1 MTRSEVYKLVH
12 GERDYQA
19 SLWHWDGHG
28 CGIYLT
34 YMDHYLREAVDG
46 KSKMDACRDKHWF
59 HAGAAIRKFAA
70 LAVAAMEENGLLY
83 PSEPPARD
91 WVYAAID
98 EEYQRCQP
106 SWPILRP
113 PQEFPEE
120 LTLLRHYL
128 RLAEAAWT
136 TETDDSAVLNV
147 ILKLAVIAVRCL
159 ETYGAPTRSRKVELS
174 GSNS

>member
-1 MTRSEVYKLVH
+1 
-12 GERDYQA
+12 
-19 SLWHWDGHG
+19 
-28 CGIYLT
+28 
-34 YMDHYLREAVDG
+34 
-46 KSKMDACRDKHWF
+46 MDACRDKHWF

-83 PSEPPARD
+83 PSETPARD
-91 WVYAAID
+91 WVYAAIE

-106 SWPILRP
+106 SWPILRLLR
-113 PQEFPEE
+113 EFPEE

-136 TETDDSAVLNV
+136 TETGDSAVLDV

-159 ETYGAPTRSRKVELS
+159 ETYGAPTREP
-174 GSNS
+174 